1 MRVTIT
7 KEVEY
12 TPTASDHRS
21 CWGSLHK
28 RPSVGEKTTTN
39 DAGTETKVSCVG
51 PMVFYFPKGRTP
63 ELRDEIA
70 VDFIARGVA
79 VPFSDEPTIDKT
91 TTEILDGMAVSS

>member
-28 RPSVGEKTTTN
+28 WPSKLPDGR
-39 DAGTETKVSCVG
+39 CG

-70 VDFIARGVA
+70 ADFITRGVA
-79 VPFSDEPTIDKT
+79 VAYDQEPSFDKT
-91 TTEILDGMAVSS
+91 TAEILDGMAVSS

>member
-21 CWGSLHK
+21 CWGSLHRK
-28 RPSVGEKTTTN
+28 PG
-39 DAGTETKVSCVG
+39 ACVDG
-51 PMVFYFPKGRTP
+51 KCGQMVYYFPKGRTP

-70 VDFIARGVA
+70 AGFIARGVA